1 LRAIDGVARRR
12 IIIGASILGG
22 LAGLLL
28 LLLAAFPWGILRPI
42 AERALS
48 RQFGRPVKIATM
60 ARQDHVSFHPTIV
73 ITGLRVPQAAWAGSG
88 DLVRIDRATVRLA
101 ALPLLM
107 ADFRPDSV
115 AIDGAAIDL
124 VRDAQGRESW
134 RNGPKRDDEA
144 RGGRPHLGQI
154 GIRNATLR
162 YRDAKRQRDV
172 MARLAIDPA
181 KGLVLD
187 GDGHVRGTP
196 VRLAVRGAR
205 LAEGRWPFRATIE
218 GPALAM
224 RFAGTMDHPLDI
236 GHLDATVSAR
246 AANLNLVDAIV
257 EAGLPRTQ
265 PVDLRAT
272 VRRDRPDWR
281 VTKLSGTVGRSQVAG
296 EATIGKRGGRHLI
309 DATLNSAR
317 FDFDDLSDAEGR
329 ARAVAK
335 RALFGRRLVPDT
347 AIDLDNV
354 ARTDGT
360 LRVHVAQLLWAGPS
374 PFRSLDAVLKVD
386 HKRLTIAPLRL
397 GLLHGTMAGPVTVDQ
412 RKGGDPV
419 LTTDLRLQGARL
431 NDFVPDAGI
440 DGRMDGVLKLAGPG
454 RTVRAAIGR
463 STGAVAIVAR
473 DGLLPAR
480 TASLLGQDLAHG
492 LFGGKDRQAELR
504 CVIARFDVRGG
515 AARPAPLLIDTSRA
529 QSRFAG
535 SIALA
540 DERMALTMRGIP
552 KAKTALRLDGE
563 IGVGGT
569 IKAPDI
575 SLPGKGGAAGALLRS
590 VGRLLSGD
598 DGPVAGDADCDR
610 LGIRALG

>member
-1 LRAIDGVARRR
+1 LKAIGSAARRR
-12 IIIGASILGG
+12 IIIGAAVIGG
-22 LAGLLL
+22 VVASLL
-28 LLLAAFPWGILRPI
+28 LLLAAFPWGVTRPL

-48 RQFGRPVKIATM
+48 RQFGRPVTIATM
-60 ARQDHVSFHPTIV
+60 ARADHFSFHPV
-73 ITGLRVPQAAWAGSG
+73 IRVGGLRIPQADWAGTG
-88 DLVRIDRATVRLA
+88 DLIRIDRATVRLA
-101 ALPLLM
+101 ALPLLIGR
-107 ADFRPDSV
+107 FRPDSV

-134 RNGPKRDDEA
+134 RNGPKRDDD
-144 RGGRPHLGQI
+144 GGRPHLSQLSI
-154 GIRNATLR
+154 HNSTLA

-172 MARLAIDPA
+172 AAQLAIDPA
-181 KGLVLD
+181 QGLRLD

-196 VRLAVRGAR
+196 VRVSVRGAK
-205 LAEGRWPFRATIE
+205 LVEGRWPFRAAIT
-218 GPALAM
+218 GPALTM

-257 EAGLPRTQ
+257 EAGLPRSQ

-281 VTKLSGTVGRSQVAG
+281 VTKLSGTIGRSAVAG
-296 EATIGKRGGRHLI
+296 EATIRKRDGRHLI

-329 ARAVAK
+329 VRAAAK

-374 PFRSLDAVLKVD
+374 PFRSLDAVLEVD

-419 LTTDLRLQGARL
+419 LTTDLRLQRARL

-440 DGRMDGVLKLAGPG
+440 DGRMDGVLRLAGPG

-480 TASLLGQDLAHG
+480 TAALLGQDLAHG

-504 CVIARFDVRGG
+504 CVIARFDVQGG
-515 AARPAPLLIDTSRA
+515 TARPAPLLIDTSRA
-529 QSRFAG
+529 QSRFVG

-540 DERMALTMRGIP
+540 DEHMALTMRGIP

-569 IKAPDI
+569 IKSPDI

-590 VGRLLSGD
+590 VGRLFGGD

-610 LGIRALG
+610 LGARALGR